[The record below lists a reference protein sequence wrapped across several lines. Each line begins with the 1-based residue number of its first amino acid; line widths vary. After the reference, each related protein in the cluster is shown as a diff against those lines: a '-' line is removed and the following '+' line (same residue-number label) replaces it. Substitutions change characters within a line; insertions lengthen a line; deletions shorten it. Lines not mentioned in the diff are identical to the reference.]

1 MNKDEA
7 TKLANRA
14 LDIMFF
20 NYPIRS
26 AVGVVLGIIIW
37 FGFDAY
43 PILFELLRATNSKST
58 KFFFS
63 AIGYLLIH
71 SKTVLE
77 GFTGKILSED
87 MTQTLNFIEKTGLSK
102 AQKDLMYVEA
112 VTKYIKALDKRDLE
126 AKKEE
131 AAKD

>member
-1 MNKDEA
+1 MNKDDA

-26 AVGVVLGIIIW
+26 AVGVVLGLIIW

-43 PILFELLRATNSKST
+43 PVMFELLRATNGKST
-58 KFFFS
+58 QFFFS
-63 AIGYLLIH
+63 LIGYLLVH
-71 SKTVLE
+71 SKTVIE
-77 GFTGKILSED
+77 GLTGKILSED

-112 VTKYIKALDKRDLE
+112 VTKYIKALDKKDLE

-131 AAKD
+131 AAED

>member
-1 MNKDEA
+1 MNKDDA

-26 AVGVVLGIIIW
+26 AVGVVLGLIIW

-43 PILFELLRATNSKST
+43 PVLFELLRATNGKST
-58 KFFFS
+58 QFFFS
-63 AIGYLLIH
+63 LIGYLLVH
-71 SKTVLE
+71 SKTVIE
-77 GFTGKILSED
+77 GLTGKILSED

-112 VTKYIKALDKRDLE
+112 VTKYIKTLDKKDLE

-131 AAKD
+131 AAED

>member
-1 MNKDEA
+1 MNKDDA

-26 AVGVVLGIIIW
+26 AVGVVLGVIIW

-43 PILFELLRATNSKST
+43 PVLFELLRATNSKST

-71 SKTVLE
+71 SKTVIE

-87 MTQTLNFIEKTGLSK
+87 MTQTLNFIEKTKVSK
-102 AQKDLMYVEA
+102 AQKDLLYVEA
-112 VTKYIKALDKRDLE
+112 VTKYINALDKKDLE

-131 AAKD
+131 AAED